1 MRWQRIARL
10 AIAVVVLVFTAVV
23 AVKLLR
29 PTKPR
34 VPAQA
39 TPRVDEKSV
48 AELGPLT
55 HTSTDD
61 NGKIHYTINAKRS
74 LTYADGRQLLDEAD
88 IILPDR
94 NGHTMK
100 VHGGV
105 HGAGHASGR

>member
-10 AIAVVVLVFTAVV
+10 AIAVVVLVFAAVV

-39 TPRVDEKSV
+39 TPRVDQKSV

-55 HTSTDD
+55 HTQ
-61 NGKIHYTINAKRS
+61 H
-74 LTYADGRQLLDEAD
+74 GRQREDSAT
-88 IILPDR
+88 PSTR
-94 NGHTMK
+94 SAH
-100 VHGGV
+100 
-105 HGAGHASGR
+105 